1 MLSSLL
7 IAVLSSL
14 YVKSLIAVSS
24 LECYILVHIALNV
37 HLFSGWFLCKF
48 LVLWIF
54 FLSLAVNCP
63 SLEQTK
69 LTRPFSLGELLSFGC
84 EECFPY
90 CENWVVLIE
99 QTSPKSTIR
108 YLLVYL
114 LHHFERLLCYYEIV
128 VGYWCLMN
136 S

>member
-7 IAVLSSL
+7 LAVLPSL

-24 LECYILVHIALNV
+24 LECYILFHIALNV
-37 HLFSGWFLCKF
+37 HLFSGWFWSKF
-48 LVLWIF
+48 LVLRIF

-63 SLEQTK
+63 SLEQTE

-90 CENWVVLIE
+90 CENWVVPIE
-99 QTSPKSTIR
+99 QTSLKSTIR
-108 YLLVYL
+108 YLFVYL
-114 LHHFERLLCYYEIV
+114 LHHFQRLLCYYGKVFE
-128 VGYWCLMN
+128 YWCLMN
-136 S
+136 C